1 MEVFS
6 GIAGWSLANR
16 NVGQAA
22 WKSDYKLFQ
31 ASVRTPLSG
40 GFAFLLG

>member
-1 MEVFS
+1 LQTHTTLLLKEALQTQNYLFIMEVFS

-22 WKSDYKLFQ
+22 
-31 ASVRTPLSG
+31 
-40 GFAFLLG
+40 